1 MKNLIKT
8 WIKKN
13 IPSKFIEL
21 ISIKGISITKI
32 PHEASVISDL
42 FPLRIEEDWNTH
54 FELLDFHRML
64 NPNEERVS
72 LNVELF
78 FYAASGQ
85 FLAKKYIE
93 ISSPLKQSLD
103 LKMICSELGVKED
116 GCFAVF
122 HQNNSSWVDDQQ
134 SFLAER
140 GYIGYSNKR
149 MGPIKSYVHGNLDA
163 IALSSMGKLQLLGN
177 TSFFSKKYKLQH
189 ILENK
194 FDYELFFVNPT
205 LKTLTIEVEEKSKN
219 NAIVTTIDI
228 APNGITRFK
237 KNRTKNKQDTH
248 VTIKSKLYLCR
259 PVVFKI
265 MPTSFD
271 VFHG

>member
-32 PHEASVISDL
+32 PREASVISDL

-85 FLAKKYIE
+85 FLAKKNIE
-93 ISSPLKQSLD
+93 ISSSLKQPLD
-103 LKMICSELGVKED
+103 LKMICSKLGVKQD

-177 TSFFSKKYKLQH
+177 TSFFSKKYNLQH

-194 FDYELFFVNPT
+194 FDHELFFVNPT

-219 NAIVTTIDI
+219 NAIVTTIQI

-237 KNRTKNKQDTH
+237 KKRTKNKQDTH
-248 VTIKSKLYLCR
+248 VTIKSKLFLCR
-259 PVVFKI
+259 PVIFKI

>member
-13 IPSKFIEL
+13 IPTKFIEL

-122 HQNNSSWVDDQQ
+122 HQNNSSWVDDQN
-134 SFLAER
+134 SFLAVR

-177 TSFFSKKYKLQH
+177 TSFFSKKYNLQH
-189 ILENK
+189 ILDKN

-205 LKTLTIEVEEKSKN
+205 LKTLAIEVEEKFENS
-219 NAIVTTIDI
+219 AVVASIDI
-228 APNGITRFK
+228 PPNGISSYKKRHVK
-237 KNRTKNKQDTH
+237 KNNYSQII
-248 VTIKSKLYLCR
+248 IKSKLYLCR
-259 PVVFKI
+259 PLVFKI